1 MKVHGPR
8 VSNPQPS
15 AAAAVCVA
23 RWGRGACV
31 LSVCSRG
38 LRCPLFS
45 HRKPT
50 STASTSSL
58 SGQPRTSRRATK
70 TSERCVPSPPPQAPA
85 PPWCSLCRPAGG
97 APPGLTLLDGYR
109 PPRQAQGPA
118 VIERR
123 WLTTLHRSDL
133 GLGCSPQG
141 LTPSPGLRVPLGKP
155 RALCLGPPQLTVSG
169 PCLLSMVP
177 WFGLTWDR
185 PGPPPPWCCWGR
197 QPGQAAL
204 TQAQRGAALG
214 CRFPGSICG
223 TAEERSPGREVPP
236 VCLLAGFTPPLVWLG
251 HQAAC
256 SGCGGDGARSSS
268 PAGGVRA
275 VSGGPEGRT
284 CLCPC
289 PPGHQEQR
297 GLPGVGALL
306 PGDVLLLAALPRLV
320 RQLAAPPASGS
331 SGPLSPEPRGGRGAP
346 RR

>member
-1 MKVHGPR
+1 MCSLPSVLPQEADIDSIHQLVVGATENIKEGNEDIREVCAPPPGPGPAL
-8 VSNPQPS
+8 VFALSS
-15 AAAAVCVA
+15 
-23 RWGRGACV
+23 RWGRTGA
-31 LSVCSRG
+31 
-38 LRCPLFS
+38 
-45 HRKPT
+45 T
-50 STASTSSL
+50 
-58 SGQPRTSRRATK
+58 
-70 TSERCVPSPPPQAPA
+70 
-85 PPWCSLCRPAGG
+85 W
-97 APPGLTLLDGYR
+97 
-109 PPRQAQGPA
+109 
-118 VIERR
+118 
-123 WLTTLHRSDL
+123 

-256 SGCGGDGARSSS
+256 PGCGGDGARSSS

-275 VSGGPEGRT
+275 VSGGPEGLARRPAGRT

-331 SGPLSPEPRGGRGAP
+331 SDPLAPEPRGGRGAP

>member
-1 MKVHGPR
+1 MFTALCSPTGSRHRQHPPARCRGNREHQGGQRRHQRGVCPHPPGPGPAL
-8 VSNPQPS
+8 VFALSS
-15 AAAAVCVA
+15 
-23 RWGRGACV
+23 RWGRTGA
-31 LSVCSRG
+31 
-38 LRCPLFS
+38 
-45 HRKPT
+45 T
-50 STASTSSL
+50 
-58 SGQPRTSRRATK
+58 
-70 TSERCVPSPPPQAPA
+70 
-85 PPWCSLCRPAGG
+85 W
-97 APPGLTLLDGYR
+97 
-109 PPRQAQGPA
+109 
-118 VIERR
+118 
-123 WLTTLHRSDL
+123 

-275 VSGGPEGRT
+275 VGGGP
-284 CLCPC
+284 
-289 PPGHQEQR
+289 R
-297 GLPGVGALL
+297 G
-306 PGDVLLLAALPRLV
+306 PR
-320 RQLAAPPASGS
+320 PPARGPHMPV
-331 SGPLSPEPRGGRGAP
+331 PLSPRPSRTTRASGCGCSSSW
-346 RR
+346 

>member
-23 RWGRGACV
+23 RWGAGGVC
-31 LSVCSRG
+31 SVCLLTGFTLPSVLPQEADIDSIHQLVVG
-38 LRCPLFS
+38 
-45 HRKPT
+45 
-50 STASTSSL
+50 
-58 SGQPRTSRRATK
+58 ATENIK
-70 TSERCVPSPPPQAPA
+70 EGNEDIREVCAQPPPQAPA

-185 PGPPPPWCCWGR
+185 PGPPPPSCCWGR

-214 CRFPGSICG
+214 C
-223 TAEERSPGREVPP
+223 
-236 VCLLAGFTPPLVWLG
+236 
-251 HQAAC
+251 
-256 SGCGGDGARSSS
+256 
-268 PAGGVRA
+268 
-275 VSGGPEGRT
+275 
-284 CLCPC
+284 
-289 PPGHQEQR
+289 
-297 GLPGVGALL
+297 
-306 PGDVLLLAALPRLV
+306 
-320 RQLAAPPASGS
+320 
-331 SGPLSPEPRGGRGAP
+331 
-346 RR
+346 